1 MGDPVEETKP
11 MQVVEITGPRQVRLT
26 EQPDPEPRGNLVA
39 VKVTVAPM
47 CTEYK
52 GYREGWISA
61 CLGHE
66 AAGEVAAVAQT
77 GRVRVGDR
85 VVVMPQYPCGV
96 CPLCLA
102 GDFIYCQDGLD
113 MARITGSGVGTATYA
128 QRLLKPDWLLVPIP
142 DDISTEH
149 AALACC
155 GLGPIFG
162 AMERLGVTALDTVL
176 IAGLGPVG
184 LGGVLNAAQCGAR
197 VLALESHPYRATLA
211 LEFGADAVLDPRD
224 PDAVTQILALTGG
237 VGPDKAL
244 DCSGAAG
251 GQRLLIDAV
260 RRRGH
265 LAFVG
270 EGGELP
276 LHVSNDLLRKGL
288 TLHGC
293 WHYNRA
299 DTPRVLQVIR
309 KAGALLDKFITHS
322 FAMSDVGEAFER
334 QLTGEC
340 GKVILRPWQ

>member
-1 MGDPVEETKP
+1 MEGTKP
-11 MQVVEITGPRQVRLT
+11 MQIVEITGPRQVRLT
-26 EQPDPEPRGNLVA
+26 EQPDPEPVGDLAA

-52 GYREGWISA
+52 GYKEGWASS

-66 AAGEVAAVAQT
+66 AAGEVAAVAQP
-77 GRVRVGDR
+77 GRVRAGDR
-85 VVVMPQYPCGV
+85 VVVLPQYPCGR
-96 CPLCLA
+96 CPFCLA
-102 GDFIYCQDGLD
+102 GDFIYCRNGLD
-113 MARITGSGVGTATYA
+113 IARITGSAVGTATYA

-155 GLGPIFG
+155 GLGPTFG
-162 AMERLGVTALDTVL
+162 AMERLGVTAFDTIL

-184 LGGVLNAAQCGAR
+184 LGGVLNAAGRGAR
-197 VLALESHPYRATLA
+197 VLALESHPYRIALA
-211 LEFGADAVLDPRD
+211 RELGAEAVVDPRD
-224 PDAVTQILALTGG
+224 PDAVAQILALTGG
-237 VGPDKAL
+237 VGPDKAV
-244 DCSGAAG
+244 DCSGSAA

-260 RRRGH
+260 RPRGRI
-265 LAFVG
+265 AFVG

-276 LHVSNDLLRKGL
+276 LHVSQDLLRKGL

-299 DTPRVLQVIR
+299 DTPRVMQVIR

-322 FAMSDVGEAFER
+322 FPMSRVAEAFEL
-334 QLTGEC
+334 QMTGEC
-340 GKVILRPWQ
+340 GKILLRPWD